1 MSVRYKYTYYIP
13 VTENIMHQ
21 DSAIERPKKFTSDF
35 HQ

>member
-1 MSVRYKYTYYIP
+1 MSVRYYIP
-13 VTENIMHQ
+13 VTENIMDQ